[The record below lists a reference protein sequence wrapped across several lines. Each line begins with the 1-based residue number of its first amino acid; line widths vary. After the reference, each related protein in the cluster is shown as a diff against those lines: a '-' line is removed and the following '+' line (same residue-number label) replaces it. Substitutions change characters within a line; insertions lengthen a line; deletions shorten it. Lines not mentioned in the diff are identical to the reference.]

1 MGKISERSIS
11 SLDCSSSARRRV
23 SGSITRT
30 PSSSPPRRKISKKRE
45 SSLAVVTTFAEGTVA
60 VRKRGSLEASITSSI
75 GAPSTR
81 VTSVETG
88 GSSRGPVT

>member
-11 SLDCSSSARRRV
+11 SRDCSASARRSV
-23 SGSITRT
+23 SGCITRT

-45 SSLAVVTTFAEGTVA
+45 SSFAVVTTFAEGTEA
-60 VRKRGSLEASITSSI
+60 VRKRGSLEASMTSSI
-75 GAPSTR
+75 GAPSAR
-81 VTSVETG
+81 VTRFDTG